1 MSGCCAA
8 ERGAEGGVGG
18 GVGGEGVV
26 VVVVAEDG
34 DDVVCRSADVEACAL
49 DQAGGGLHAV
59 RVAADCTQRTVGTV
73 REVPDS
79 VPVYIERLEFC
90 AVRPQS
96 TQTLNS

>member
-1 MSGCCAA
+1 M
-8 ERGAEGGVGG
+8 
-18 GVGGEGVV
+18 
-26 VVVVAEDG
+26 VAEDG
-34 DDVVCRSADVEACAL
+34 DDVVCRPADVEACAL

-90 AVRPQS
+90 AVRQEP
-96 TQTLNS
+96 THRVHEP